1 MLALEN
7 KIPPP
12 LVMIIFGVIMWIV
25 ALITPGFDVS
35 QLTRIGLSISILF
48 LGVFFCLSGIVSF
61 KMAKTTVNPLNPEL
75 ASALVSSGIYRVSR
89 NPMYVGFA
97 CLLVAWAVY
106 LASPLAVLGVFG
118 FVVFMNR
125 YQIAPEERA
134 LTTLFGD
141 EFTEYLASV
150 RPWL

>member
-1 MLALEN
+1 MPALEN

-12 LVMIIFGVIMWIV
+12 LVMILFGLMMWIV
-25 ALITPGFDVS
+25 ALITPSFDVN
-35 QLTRIGLSISILF
+35 QLTRIGLSVSTLF
-48 LGVFFCLSGIVSF
+48 LGVFFCLSGLVSF
-61 KMAKTTVNPLNPEL
+61 KIAKTTVNPLNPEL

-89 NPMYVGFA
+89 NPMYLGFA
-97 CLLVAWAVY
+97 CLLVAWTVY
-106 LASPLAVLGVFG
+106 LASPLAILGVFG

-134 LTTLFGD
+134 LASLFGG
-141 EFTEYLASV
+141 EFTEYVARV